1 MICHSWKVMF
11 HAEYSS
17 GQPLKML
24 ADLRTVVEEAIGRA
38 GSQLAAGGSALAVD
52 KKGIAKAAA
61 ATSGSSDSL
70 AIAESPSGDPDQFE
84 SKAPEFDISA
94 HSGLDEGDVLS

>member
-24 ADLRTVVEEAIGRA
+24 ADLRIVVEEALGRSGDEA
-38 GSQLAAGGSALAVD
+38 RTSAQDSASTQEGGMARA
-52 KKGIAKAAA
+52 AAA
-61 ATSGSSDSL
+61 ATFNNSSS
-70 AIAESPSGDPDQFE
+70 S
-84 SKAPEFDISA
+84 APEFEVSSSHHASD
-94 HSGLDEGDVLS
+94 DGDVI

>member
-24 ADLRTVVEEAIGRA
+24 ADLRTVIKEALNRA
-38 GSQLAAGGSALAVD
+38 QP
-52 KKGIAKAAA
+52 AKAAA
-61 ATSGSSDSL
+61 AAAGASTAGSVRQNVPAATRSNHT
-70 AIAESPSGDPDQFE
+70 AVQEFE
-84 SKAPEFDISA
+84 ISA
-94 HSGLDEGDVLS
+94 GQHDESDIV